1 MRINSKY
8 IIREIA
14 GEHILVSQGTLDVDM
29 TKIISLNATAC
40 LLYMELSGKDFTE
53 EDAAAVLVDRYGISS
68 EQALQDVASW
78 ISALKGC
85 KVIE

>member
-1 MRINSKY
+1 MRIKSEY
-8 IIREIA
+8 TIREIA

-40 LLYMELSGKDFTE
+40 LLYRELSGKDFTE
-53 EDAAAVLVDRYGISS
+53 EDAATVLVDRYGISS